1 MEKNTT
7 RYIKYYKLYL
17 LINKFKKKN
26 IKQIKKLIHRKK
38 KYIYI

>member
-17 LINKFKKKN
+17 LINKFKKKKHK
-26 IKQIKKLIHRKK
+26 ID
-38 KYIYI
+38 